1 MISREEREELERG
14 SSVLVTGAQK
24 VAALYLLSSRL
35 LFLRGQ
41 LTKIRFI
48 KFRYGEE
55 VAVLNSFQTVTGWRS
70 PHGR

>member
-48 KFRYGEE
+48 KFR
-55 VAVLNSFQTVTGWRS
+55 LR
-70 PHGR
+70 